1 MEEESETAR
10 GAGGGL
16 GSHWQEDW
24 VLATIDS
31 WVCSGR
37 LKDDV
42 VGKNMISFV
51 LKELREAAR
60 RIQKGNWSNPN
71 ISILGEGSP
80 DYSRIFVALTSK
92 GNKSPVVR
100 SLLGHGLE

>member
-10 GAGGGL
+10 GAPGGL

-24 VLATIDS
+24 VLATTIDS

-37 LKDDV
+37 PKDDV
-42 VGKNMISFV
+42 VGKIMISFG

-60 RIQKGNWSNPN
+60 RIQKGNWANSN
-71 ISILGEGSP
+71 ISILGEGTP
-80 DYSRIFVALTSK
+80 DYSRIFAALTSK
-92 GNKSPVVR
+92 GNKSPVVEVFI
-100 SLLGHGLE
+100 GA